1 MERCMIRW
9 KIRKFIYEKFVNDN
23 RGMGVVEIILIILVL
38 MGLVLVFKKEIG
50 DVITSIFGKITTEVG
65 KF

>member
-1 MERCMIRW
+1 MERCMFRW
-9 KIRKFIYEKFVNDN
+9 KIRKFICEKFVNDN

-38 MGLVLVFKKEIG
+38 MGLVLVFKEEIG

>member
-1 MERCMIRW
+1 MKKL
-9 KIRKFIYEKFVNDN
+9 KIKNFIQRNILSDN

-38 MGLVLVFKKEIG
+38 MGLVLIFKEQIG
-50 DVITSIFGKITTEVG
+50 NVITDIFEKITSEVG

>member
-1 MERCMIRW
+1 MIRW

-38 MGLVLVFKKEIG
+38 MGLVLVFKKEI
-50 DVITSIFGKITTEVG
+50 
-65 KF
+65 

>member
-1 MERCMIRW
+1 MIRW

-38 MGLVLVFKKEIG
+38 MGIVLVFKKEIG

>member
-1 MERCMIRW
+1 MVFY
-9 KIRKFIYEKFVNDN
+9 KIKRKIYEKMICDN

-38 MGLVLVFKKEIG
+38 MGLVLIFKDQINN
-50 DVITSIFGKITTEVG
+50 VITSIFNKINTEVG